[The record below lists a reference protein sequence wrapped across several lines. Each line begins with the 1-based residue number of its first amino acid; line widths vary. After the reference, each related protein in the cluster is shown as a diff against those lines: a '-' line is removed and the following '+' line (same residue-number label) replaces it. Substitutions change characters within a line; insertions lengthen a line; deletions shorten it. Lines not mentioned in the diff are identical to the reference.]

1 MACARNVR
9 PERNREG
16 EAYMIEVLE
25 EAVHDSLKLLPFLL
39 GAYVLVAV
47 LEYRFGDA
55 IGKRMLKAGKAGPLL
70 GALFGSIPQC
80 GFSVMGSALYAR
92 RLVTVGTLLAVFI
105 ATSDEAVPMIL
116 AQPDSIGL
124 LLPIIIV
131 KVVIALV
138 AGYGVDL
145 ALSGR
150 SRQAADDQPVAEAV
164 EDEAAHRHAVVQA
177 AAEAGGEA
185 RHQQAI
191 LTVAPAHGHD
201 EPAAHEH
208 EGIDEVLREHGCCD
222 HHIAGECSRKPSPWS
237 ALLWHPLQHTAKVFV
252 FIFLVTLALGY
263 LAHRYEDAVSGALLP
278 RYLLLQ
284 PVLAALV
291 GLIPNC
297 AASVAITQL
306 LIEEKITFGA
316 AMAGLT
322 TSAGVGLLVLL
333 KENRDRRN
341 TLFVLALLLAIGIAA
356 GMLLQSL
363 LPNFPNGG

>member
-1 MACARNVR
+1 
-9 PERNREG
+9 
-16 EAYMIEVLE
+16 MIAVLE
-25 EAVHDSLKLLPFLL
+25 EAVRDSLKLLPFLL
-39 GAYVLVAV
+39 GAYMLVAV

-55 IGKRMLKAGKAGPLL
+55 IGKRMLKSGKAGPLL

-92 RLVTVGTLLAVFI
+92 RLVTTGTLLAVFI

-116 AQPDSIGL
+116 AQPGSIGL
-124 LLPIIIV
+124 LLPIIAI
-131 KVVIALV
+131 KVVFAIV

-145 ALSGR
+145 VLRLAR
-150 SRQAADDQPVAEAV
+150 PRPAADDQQVAEAV
-164 EDEAAHRHAVVQA
+164 EDEGVHHHAAVES
-177 AAEAGGEA
+177 AAEVAGDSH
-185 RHQQAI
+185 HQPVT
-191 LTVAPAHGHD
+191 LTAAPPEHDHD
-201 EPAAHEH
+201 EPEAHAHEEIGEAPHAH

-222 HHIAGECSRKPSPWS
+222 HHIAGECPRKPSPWS

-263 LAHRYEDAVSGALLP
+263 LAHQYEDAMSGLLLP
-278 RYLLLQ
+278 GLLQ
-284 PVLAALV
+284 PVLTALV

-306 LIEEKITFGA
+306 LIEGKITFGA

-333 KENRDRRN
+333 KENRNLRN
-341 TLFVLALLLAIGIAA
+341 TLFVLVLLLAIGIAA
-356 GMLLQSL
+356 GVLLQVL
-363 LPNFPNGG
+363 LPHFAV